1 MIIFVTGVTSGFGEA
16 ITKKFIANGHIVIG
30 TGRRETRLKKLHQQ
44 LGKNFH
50 PILLDI
56 MDKQAINDVV
66 NNLNF
71 KKVDVLVNNAG
82 LALGLD
88 TAETANTDDW
98 YIMIDTNVKGLVHM
112 TRAILPA
119 MVAANHGHIINIGSI
134 AANWPYKGGNV
145 YGATKA
151 FVKQFSLNLR
161 ADLQG
166 KKIRITDIEPGLVSG
181 TEFSNIRFKGDA
193 EKVSETYKGAN
204 ALTAE
209 DIAEAVLWVSTL
221 PAHVN
226 INILE
231 MMPVCQ
237 SFAGLSIDRE
247 FYNDNC

>member
-1 MIIFVTGVTSGFGEA
+1 MIIFVTGVTAGFGEA

-30 TGRRETRLKKLHQQ
+30 TGRREMRLKKLHQQ
-44 LGKNFH
+44 LGKNFP

-56 MDKQAINDVV
+56 MDKQAINNAV

-71 KKVDVLVNNAG
+71 EKIDVLVNNAG
-82 LALGLD
+82 LALG
-88 TAETANTDDW
+88 
-98 YIMIDTNVKGLVHM
+98 
-112 TRAILPA
+112 
-119 MVAANHGHIINIGSI
+119 
-134 AANWPYKGGNV
+134 
-145 YGATKA
+145 KA

-166 KKIRITDIEPGLVSG
+166 KKIRVTDIEPGLVSG
-181 TEFSNIRFKGDA
+181 TEFSYVRFKGDA
-193 EKVSETYKGAN
+193 EKVSETYKGTN

-221 PAHVN
+221 PEHVN

-237 SFAGLSIDRE
+237 SFAGLSIDKE
-247 FYNDNC
+247 FYNDN

>member
-1 MIIFVTGVTSGFGEA
+1 
-16 ITKKFIANGHIVIG
+16 
-30 TGRRETRLKKLHQQ
+30 
-44 LGKNFH
+44 
-50 PILLDI
+50 
-56 MDKQAINDVV
+56 MDKQAINNAV
-66 NNLNF
+66 NNLNL
-71 KKVDVLVNNAG
+71 KKIDVLVNNAG

-88 TAETANTDDW
+88 SAETANTDDW
-98 YIMIDTNVKGLVHM
+98 DIMIDTNVKGLVHM
-112 TRAILPA
+112 TRAILPG

-166 KKIRITDIEPGLVSG
+166 KKIRVTDIEPGLVSG
-181 TEFSNIRFKGDA
+181 TEFSYVRFKGDA
-193 EKVSETYKGAN
+193 EKVSETYKGTN

-221 PAHVN
+221 PEHVN

-237 SFAGLSIDRE
+237 SFAGLSIDKE
-247 FYNDNC
+247 FYNDN